1 MTAWHTQLELRN
13 EYRDYLGH
21 VTAAVH
27 LKLFEQARDRWL
39 AEIADDPMPSFV
51 VARQELDYR
60 RELLV
65 EQGPVTVS
73 VAPVR
78 LTKSSVTISE
88 KLSTEDAVHT
98 ESRAILVRWD
108 RDRRRSMPFSPPER
122 RHIEAQIE
130 ADPRAS
136 TESIPANGHHDSVTR
151 KA

>member
-1 MTAWHTQLELRN
+1 MTAWHTELELRD

-27 LKLFEQARDRWL
+27 LKLFEHARDRWL
-39 AEIADDPMPSFV
+39 AEIADNPMPSFV

-88 KLSTEDAVHT
+88 KLSTDDAVHT

-108 RDRRRSMPFSPPER
+108 RDRRRSMPFPPTER
-122 RHIEAQIE
+122 RNIEAQIE
-130 ADPRAS
+130 SRPPAANQSVPADS
-136 TESIPANGHHDSVTR
+136 HKDSGTR
-151 KA
+151 KG